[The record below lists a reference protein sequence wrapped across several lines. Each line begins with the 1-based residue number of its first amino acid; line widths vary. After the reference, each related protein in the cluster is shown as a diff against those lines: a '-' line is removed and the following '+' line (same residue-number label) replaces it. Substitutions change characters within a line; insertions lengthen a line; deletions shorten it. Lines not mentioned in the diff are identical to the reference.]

1 MARPESLTSVRGNG
15 LWGGPGASS
24 SHSRRDR
31 RRGRLRVLPRRRRGP
46 RPPLCGSGPRRG
58 RRLPHAPAGGDL
70 PSPAPQPPPSQSAAS
85 FHLRTAAPRAGRAGA
100 AALARA
106 PPTWSSQD
114 VASRWRQAQ
123 MFSQATPPQGSGRL
137 RGAVTGK
144 AYSTVTTQWR
154 GWGNRI
160 FVLLRSRKNSVN
172 PYSKQQAASARIYLL
187 FFFSSIGLQTL
198 FWFRDKLG
206 VIVTNKVWFWWLL
219 NQPLLLQRDPKK

>member
-1 MARPESLTSVRGNG
+1 M
-15 LWGGPGASS
+15 
-24 SHSRRDR
+24 RRT
-31 RRGRLRVLPRRRRGP
+31 GSFIVAQPP
-46 RPPLCGSGPRRG
+46 RPPPGEAACASPPAEGS
-58 RRLPHAPAGGDL
+58 APAALRLWPTAGAEAAARSRGGRFAV
-70 PSPAPQPPPSQSAAS
+70 PRPPTPPSQSAAS